1 MPWSSHTRPGQLS
14 HPFGR
19 TLTVRRFVACGGA
32 RGAAGKQEG
41 GDHDAGSTP
50 PCRTSPSPPRTP
62 EHHDVMAKV
71 VPPRES
77 MLRRGPSASSSAAVP
92 QLSISSTTT
101 PEISRGPSC
110 LTWPALSWAAHR
122 PPSDTKVQ
130 VCALRKY
137 YGLPCGVLV
146 YILWSSF

>member
-1 MPWSSHTRPGQLS
+1 MHMPWSSHTRPGLAFSPVRPDS
-14 HPFGR
+14 HR
-19 TLTVRRFVACGGA
+19 ALVRRVWGRKRRRRKA
-32 RGAAGKQEG
+32 RRWRPSRGQHPAMP
-41 GDHDAGSTP
+41 DLS
-50 PCRTSPSPPRTP
+50 SPSPPRTP

-77 MLRRGPSASSSAAVP
+77 MLRRGPSESAFF
-92 QLSISSTTT
+92 
-101 PEISRGPSC
+101 SRGPSC

-122 PPSDTKVQ
+122 SPSDTKVQ

>member
-1 MPWSSHTRPGQLS
+1 MHMPWSSHTRPGQLS

-41 GDHDAGSTP
+41 GDHHAGSTP
-50 PCRTSPSPPRTP
+50 PCRTSPSPSPPRTP

-77 MLRRGPSASSSAAVP
+77 MLRRGPSESAFF
-92 QLSISSTTT
+92 
-101 PEISRGPSC
+101 SRGPSC

-122 PPSDTKVQ
+122 SPSDTKVQ

-146 YILWSSF
+146 YILCSSF